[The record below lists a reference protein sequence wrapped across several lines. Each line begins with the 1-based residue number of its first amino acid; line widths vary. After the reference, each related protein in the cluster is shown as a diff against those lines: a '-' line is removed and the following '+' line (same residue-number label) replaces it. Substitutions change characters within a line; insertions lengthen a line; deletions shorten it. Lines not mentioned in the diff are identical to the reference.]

1 MKKNYFLFQ
10 DKKKEIESKFLI
22 KNGWLKIY
30 ENDYENFNDS
40 SRIYCCLIS
49 NDIVEKYS
57 KDYNWPLSMGNEG
70 KPSVYGDYTY
80 KSNNE
85 EGIEPFLFYKS
96 FLLQETSLEYIDVA
110 EEFAL
115 YFRLY
120 EKGNNK
126 QNRTFY
132 YVNEYG
138 ELDEVLTI
146 EPKLIKVK
154 IKYLREYITMR
165 DMSFVICYDFM
176 RLLKKVPSDWDIKHK
191 DELIKENDFIYN
203 HLIRNVFDKTQSWVM
218 GKVFINPNDTKRS
231 HFDLEESKN
240 ESFIIGIDDE
250 GELIYE
256 NCGETDGNHFKVTYF
271 KKEVLNKYYN
281 DPNKYQVDG
290 FSVSSKFFRLKIDNN
305 VDGYIPVFLTNLR
318 MLPELEQL
326 HWKQYN
332 IPPKE
337 GMNISRT
344 YYKTMIEGQ
353 WVEHPE
359 TVDLFFKSKYKSFNK
374 KWKDKFGW
382 ELYKSLSKTDEYLF
396 TALHKITSNNVKAF
410 CEQTLTIVK
419 LTIDRL
425 NEKELAKGLSLDSN
439 VKGITKFEKFLE
451 SEGMRIPNMFEFLR
465 SLQNL
470 RSGLIAHTF
479 SKSNKKCK
487 KALEY
492 FGIKNDNYAK
502 VLEEIFV
509 KSIYTFNTL
518 EKHFKLTKNKSIANK
533 L

>member
-1 MKKNYFLFQ
+1 MEKDYFLLE

-30 ENDYENFNDS
+30 EDDSKEFDDS
-40 SRIYCCLIS
+40 SGIYCCLIS
-49 NDIVEKYS
+49 NDKVDKYS
-57 KDYNWPLSMGNEG
+57 EDYNWPLSMGSEG
-70 KPSVYGDYTY
+70 KPSVYGDNTY
-80 KSNNE
+80 KSNEE
-85 EGIEPFLFYKS
+85 EGLEPFLLYKS
-96 FLLQETSLEYIDVA
+96 FSLQETSIKYIDVA
-110 EEFAL
+110 EEFVL

-120 EKGNNK
+120 EKGNDK

-132 YVNEYG
+132 YVSDYG

-146 EPKLIKVK
+146 EPKLIKIK

-165 DMSFVICYDFM
+165 DMNFVVCYDFM
-176 RLLKKVPSDWDIKHK
+176 RLLKKIPTDWNIKHK
-191 DELIKENDFIYN
+191 DELIKENDFIYS
-203 HLIRNVFDKTQSWVM
+203 HLIRDVSDKTQSWVM
-218 GKVFINPNDTKRS
+218 GKVFIKPNDKKKS
-231 HFDLEESKN
+231 HFDFGESKN

-281 DPNKYQVDG
+281 EPNKYQVDG
-290 FSVSSKFFRLKIDNN
+290 FSVGSKFFRLKIDNN
-305 VDGYIPVFLTNLR
+305 VDEYIPVFLTNLR
-318 MLPELEQL
+318 TLPELEQL

-344 YYKTMIEGQ
+344 YYRTMIEGQ
-353 WVEHPE
+353 WAEQPE
-359 TVDLFFKSKYKSFNK
+359 TVDLFFKSKYESFNK
-374 KWKDKFGW
+374 KWEEKFGW
-382 ELYKSLSKTDEYLF
+382 KLYKPLSKTDEHLF
-396 TALHKITSNNVKAF
+396 TALHKITTNNVKAF

-425 NEKELAKGLSLDSN
+425 NEKELAKGLSLDSK
-439 VKGITKFEKFLE
+439 VRGIGKFEKFLE
-451 SEGMRIPNMFEFLR
+451 SKRMNIPDMFEFLR
-465 SLQNL
+465 NLQNL

-479 SKSNKKCK
+479 SESNKDCE
-487 KALEY
+487 KALKY
-492 FGIKNDNYAK
+492 FGIESDNYTE

-509 KSIYTFNTL
+509 KSIFTFNTL
-518 EKHFKLTKNKSIANK
+518 EKFFELNEEKPSG
-533 L
+533 

>member
-1 MKKNYFLFQ
+1 MEKNYFLLE

-30 ENDYENFNDS
+30 EDDS
-40 SRIYCCLIS
+40 KDLDDTAGIYCCLIS
-49 NDIVEKYS
+49 NDKVEKYS
-57 KDYNWPLSMGNEG
+57 EDYNWPLSLGSEG
-70 KPSVYGDYTY
+70 KPYVYGDNTY
-80 KSNNE
+80 KSNDE
-85 EGIEPFLFYKS
+85 EGLEPFLFYKS
-96 FLLQETSLEYIDVA
+96 FSLQETSIKYIDVA
-110 EEFAL
+110 EEFVL

-120 EKGNNK
+120 EKGNDK

-132 YVNEYG
+132 YVSDYG
-138 ELDEVLTI
+138 ELDEVIII

-165 DMSFVICYDFM
+165 DMNFVVSYDFM
-176 RLLKKVPSDWDIKHK
+176 RLLKKTPSDWNIKHK

-203 HLIRNVFDKTQSWVM
+203 HLIRNVSDKTQSWVM
-218 GKVFINPNDTKRS
+218 GKVFIKPNKIKKS
-231 HFDLEESKN
+231 HFDIGKSKN

-256 NCGETDGNHFKVTYF
+256 DCGETDGNHFKVTYF

-281 DPNKYQVDG
+281 EPNKYQVDG
-290 FSVSSKFFRLKIDNN
+290 FSVGSKFFRLKIDNN
-305 VDGYIPVFLTNLR
+305 VDEYIPVFLTNLR
-318 MLPELEQL
+318 MLPEMEQL

-344 YYKTMIEGQ
+344 YYRTMIEGQ
-353 WVEHPE
+353 WAEQPE
-359 TVDLFFKSKYKSFNK
+359 TVDLLFKSKYKSFNK
-374 KWKDKFGW
+374 KWEKKFGW
-382 ELYKSLSKTDEYLF
+382 KLYKPLSKTDEHLF

-425 NEKELAKGLSLDSN
+425 NEKELVKGLSVDS
-439 VKGITKFEKFLE
+439 KIRGIGKFEKFLE
-451 SEGMRIPNMFEFLR
+451 SKGMNIPDMFEFLR
-465 SLQNL
+465 NLQNL

-479 SKSNKKCK
+479 SESNKDCK
-487 KALEY
+487 KALKY
-492 FGIKNDNYAK
+492 FGIESDNYTK

-509 KSIYTFNTL
+509 KSIFTFNTL
-518 EKHFKLTKNKSIANK
+518 EKYFELNEEKSSG
-533 L
+533 